1 VHACALQGLSIA
13 CSTPEALAWDPD
25 WADTHEISG
34 RAMRAVH
41 EAGQGFS
48 YQKRQEASHAAGSA
62 QPAANGPLPSSSN
75 SCSREAHDGGLPN
88 GVIKLQVAP
97 LQHEAPVQKQKQQQ
111 QQQQQA
117 AAPLKRGVVDA
128 AKANGI
134 HVSAG

>member
-1 VHACALQGLSIA
+1 MECDAPHACAPQGLSIA

-41 EAGQGFS
+41 EAGEGFS
-48 YQKRQEASHAAGSA
+48 YHKRQASHAA
-62 QPAANGPLPSSSN
+62 AANGPLPSSS
-75 SCSREAHDGGLPN
+75 SCRDAHDGSLPN

-97 LQHEAPVQKQKQQQ
+97 LQHEAPMQQQ
-111 QQQQQA
+111 RPQQPAAA
-117 AAPLKRGVVDA
+117 AAPLRRGVANA

-134 HVSAG
+134 HVSAD